1 MDKIDKV
8 LIRLNSIEDT
18 IEQIYKEII
27 GIRQSMDER
36 ELEQFQV
43 MTRLE
48 NIADFIKDR
57 YDIVVEEKEK
67 FNAEKMEN
75 ENIMWYIIFEKN
87 FRRIGFWKLRRK
99 ILES

>member
-75 ENIMWYIIFEKN
+75 ENIM
-87 FRRIGFWKLRRK
+87 
-99 ILES
+99 